1 MKRDVGVQG
10 DTKYFI
16 GNEVEKT
23 PALHMKTLFVN
34 GMLDA
39 NDVVANAKYNG
50 IHHVYL
56 GANQSFWL
64 DDKDASGVATPEQF
78 RGWNNLFNK
87 LREAEF
93 WITLDYDLKYHS
105 WVLEQGFNKYD
116 KFISMISA
124 KLPNINQLN
133 QNARLKLDDRDFKF
147 SNDGVWVHPV
157 RQLKS
162 QENITTWDEYKDDKE
177 MQND

>member
-39 NDVVANAKYNG
+39 DDVLANAKYNG
-50 IHHVYL
+50 IDHVYL

-87 LREAEF
+87 LREAGL

-105 WVLEQGFNKYD
+105 WVLEQDFNKYD

-133 QNARLKLDDRDFKF
+133 RHARLKLDDRDFKY
-147 SNDGVWVHPV
+147 SNEGVWVHPI
-157 RQLKS
+157 RQLKT
-162 QENITTWDEYKDDKE
+162 QERITTWDEYKDDKE
-177 MQND
+177 V

>member
-1 MKRDVGVQG
+1 MKRDIGVSG

-39 NDVVANAKYNG
+39 DEVVAKAKDNG
-50 IHHVYL
+50 ITHVYL
-56 GANQSFWL
+56 GANHSFWL

-87 LREAEF
+87 LREAGF

-105 WVLEQGFNKYD
+105 WVLEQGFNKYE

-124 KLPNINQLN
+124 KLPNIDQLN
-133 QNARLKLDDRDFKF
+133 ENARLKLDDRDFKF
-147 SNDGVWVHPV
+147 SNNGVWVHPV
-157 RQLKS
+157 QQLKS
-162 QENITTWDEYKDDKE
+162 QESITTWDEYKNDKE

>member
-39 NDVVANAKYNG
+39 DDVVANAKYNG
-50 IHHVYL
+50 IDHVYL

-87 LREAEF
+87 LREAGL

-105 WVLEQGFNKYD
+105 WVLEQDFNKYER
-116 KFISMISA
+116 FISMISA
-124 KLPNINQLN
+124 KLPNIDQLN
-133 QNARLKLDDRDFKF
+133 KHARLKLDDRDFKY

-157 RQLKS
+157 QQLKT
-162 QENITTWDEYKDDKE
+162 QESITTWDEYKDDKE
-177 MQND
+177 IEND

>member
-1 MKRDVGVQG
+1 MKRDIGVSG

-39 NDVVANAKYNG
+39 DDVVAKAKDNG
-50 IHHVYL
+50 ITHVYL
-56 GANQSFWL
+56 GANHSFWL

-87 LREAEF
+87 LKEQNF
-93 WITLDYDLKYHS
+93 WITLDYDVKYHQ
-105 WVLEQGFNKYD
+105 WIIEQRYNEYER
-116 KFISMISA
+116 FISMISV
-124 KLPNINQLN
+124 KLPAINQLN
-133 QNARLKLDDRDFKF
+133 HNARLKLDDRDFKF
-147 SNDGVWVHPV
+147 SNAGVWVHPIH
-157 RQLKS
+157 QL
-162 QENITTWDEYKDDKE
+162 ITRATFTTWDEYKNDKE
-177 MQND
+177 IK

>member
-39 NDVVANAKYNG
+39 DDVVANAKYNG
-50 IHHVYL
+50 IDHVYL

-87 LREAEF
+87 LREAGL

-105 WVLEQGFNKYD
+105 WVLEQKFNKYER
-116 KFISMISA
+116 FISMISA
-124 KLPNINQLN
+124 KLPNIDQLN
-133 QNARLKLDDRDFKF
+133 KHARLKLDDRDFKY

-157 RQLKS
+157 QQLKS
-162 QENITTWDEYKDDKE
+162 QESITTWDEYKDDKE

>member
-1 MKRDVGVQG
+1 MKRDIGVSG

-39 NDVVANAKYNG
+39 DDVVTKAKDNG
-50 IHHVYL
+50 ITHVYL
-56 GANQSFWL
+56 GANHSFWL

-87 LREAEF
+87 LKEQNF
-93 WITLDYDLKYHS
+93 WITLDYDVKYHQ
-105 WVLEQGFNKYD
+105 WIIEQRYNEYER
-116 KFISMISA
+116 FISMISV
-124 KLPNINQLN
+124 KLPAINQLN
-133 QNARLKLDDRDFKF
+133 HNARLKLDDKDFKF
-147 SNDGVWVHPV
+147 SNAGVWVHPLH
-157 RQLKS
+157 QL
-162 QENITTWDEYKDDKE
+162 ITRATFTTWDEYKNDKE
-177 MQND
+177 IK

>member
-39 NDVVANAKYNG
+39 DDVVANAKYND
-50 IHHVYL
+50 IDHVYL

-64 DDKDASGVATPEQF
+64 DDRDASGVATPEQF

-87 LREAEF
+87 LREAGL

-105 WVLEQGFNKYD
+105 WVLEQDFNKYER
-116 KFISMISA
+116 FISMISA
-124 KLPNINQLN
+124 KLPNIDQLN
-133 QNARLKLDDRDFKF
+133 KHARLKLDDRDFKY

-157 RQLKS
+157 RQLKT
-162 QENITTWDEYKDDKE
+162 QETITTWDEYKDDKE
-177 MQND
+177 I